1 MSSIKIELSDW
12 MKNAGLVGL
21 INILDSSSELRKKYK
36 PDKNYIQF
44 DSSELENFH
53 ELYFEYLIRKYKAF
67 ISIEKIVNKEEWI
80 KELSNKEISEKEL
93 EGFNNHI
100 KYAKE
105 RLKSASYLSAYEII
119 GDNKYNLLDRSVA
132 LKEIKLKK
140 NQSINDIKDELKEQC
155 NLILEIIAYLNKPEV
170 RKIIAAKNVI
180 YDIIQGFWS
189 EVSFLS
195 TQKNKSKE
203 NMYESY
209 KNDFIE
215 PVKNYIDADLEKSKN
230 ACFTCDNKIQKLS
243 KPFSFD
249 ITWITKMGVDGSRKS
264 SHFWNYYSDAN
275 ICPTCN
281 LVYSCIP
288 AGFSVIN
295 GKGLFINNNRSI
307 KDIISANNNIL
318 KGNQSLEELEEETY
332 FKIAETMEEKS
343 VNEAK
348 REIENIQ
355 VVKFDKNNNSRPYTF
370 NVLSKGKLLIIKKNR
385 KTFEYLL
392 NKKVKLSKDYYLNI
406 YSEVVERIYNGKN
419 LFDLLDTLIRLKIT
433 GEYKNSYVIYLLIKL
448 NDECMEMRG
457 GSRVYQKNIDRFKDY
472 GMKLRK
478 RYEENER
485 ASKLLGISY
494 RLQNALKVKD
504 VPRFMDTLLSAYNSI
519 NSYNSKKELMPVD
532 FVQALQDTDK
542 FQTIGYAFLIG
553 LQGMEVPSEKEE
565 NNQNKEV

>member
-1 MSSIKIELSDW
+1 MSVIKIELSDW
-12 MKNAGLVGL
+12 LMNCGIVGF
-21 INILDSSSELRKKYK
+21 INILESSNELRKKYNQN
-36 PDKNYIQF
+36 KNYIEF
-44 DSSELENFH
+44 DSSELDNFH

-80 KELSNKEISEKEL
+80 KELSNKEISEKDL

-100 KYAKE
+100 KYVKE
-105 RLKSASYLSAYEII
+105 RLKSASYQSAYEII
-119 GDNKYNLLDRSVA
+119 RDSNYSLLDRSAA
-132 LKEIKLKK
+132 LKEIKPKK
-140 NQSINDIKDELKEQC
+140 NQSINDIKDELKEQF

-189 EVSFLS
+189 DVSFLN
-195 TQKNKSKE
+195 KNNNKV
-203 NMYESY
+203 NMYECY

-230 ACFTCDNKIQKLS
+230 TCFTCDNKIQKLS
-243 KPFSFD
+243 KPFAFD
-249 ITWITKMGVDGSRKS
+249 ITWITKMGVDGNRKS

-275 ICPTCN
+275 VCPICN
-281 LVYSCIP
+281 LIYSCIP

-295 GKGLFINNNRSI
+295 GKGLFINNNQSI

-332 FKIAETMEEKS
+332 FKIAEAMEEKS

-355 VVKFDKNNNSRPYTF
+355 VVKFDKNNSSRPYTF

-385 KTFEYLL
+385 KAFEYLL
-392 NKKVKLSKDYYLNI
+392 NKKVKLSKDYYLSI

-419 LFDLLDTLIRLKIT
+419 LFDLLDTLTRLRIS
-433 GEYKNSYVIYLLIKL
+433 GEYKNSYIIYLIIKL
-448 NDECMEMRG
+448 NNDCMDMRG
-457 GSRVYQKNIDRFKDY
+457 GSKVYYKDIDNFKDY
-472 GMKLRK
+472 GMKLK
-478 RYEENER
+478 KVYGKEGEN
-485 ASKLLGISY
+485 KIPGILY

-504 VPRFMDTLLSAYNSI
+504 VSRFMDTLLNAYT
-519 NSYNSKKELMPVD
+519 SKKVSIPVD

-553 LQGMEVPSEKEE
+553 LQGMEIPNENEE
-565 NNQNKEV
+565 NNINKEA

>member
-1 MSSIKIELSDW
+1 MSVIKIELSDW

-36 PDKNYIQF
+36 PDKNYIEF
-44 DSSELENFH
+44 DSSELENFQ
-53 ELYFEYLIRKYKAF
+53 EQYFEYLIRKYKAF
-67 ISIEKIVNKEEWI
+67 ISIEKIVSKEEWI
-80 KELSNKEISEKEL
+80 KDLPNKEISEKEL

-100 KYAKE
+100 KYVKE
-105 RLKSASYLSAYEII
+105 RVKSASYISAYEII
-119 GDNKYNLLDRSVA
+119 GDRKYNLIDRSA
-132 LKEIKLKK
+132 LLKEIKPKK
-140 NQSINDIKDELKEQC
+140 NQSINDIKDEIKEQC
-155 NLILEIIAYLNKPEV
+155 NLILEIIIYLNKPEV

-189 EVSFLS
+189 DVSFLN
-195 TQKNKSKE
+195 KNNNKVD
-203 NMYESY
+203 MYECY

-230 ACFTCDNKIQKLS
+230 TCFTCDNKIQKLS
-243 KPFSFD
+243 KPFAFD
-249 ITWITKMGVDGSRKS
+249 ITWITKMGVDGNRKS

-275 ICPTCN
+275 ICPICN

-295 GKGLFINNNRSI
+295 GKGLFINNNQSI
-307 KDIISANNNIL
+307 TDIISANNNIL

-332 FKIAETMEEKS
+332 FKIAEAMEEKS
-343 VNEAK
+343 VDEAK

-370 NVLSKGKLLIIKKNR
+370 NVLSKGKLMIIKKNR
-385 KTFEYLL
+385 KTFEYFL

-406 YSEVVERIYNGKN
+406 YSEVVDRIYNGKN
-419 LFDLLDTLIRLKIT
+419 LFDLLDTLTRLRIS
-433 GEYKNSYVIYLLIKL
+433 GEYRNSYIIYLIIKL
-448 NDECMEMRG
+448 NNDCMDMRG
-457 GSRVYQKNIDRFKDY
+457 GTKVYYKDIDKFKDY
-472 GMKLRK
+472 GMKLK
-478 RYEENER
+478 KVYGKEGEN
-485 ASKLLGISY
+485 KIPGILY

-504 VPRFMDTLLSAYNSI
+504 VSRFMDTLLNAYT
-519 NSYNSKKELMPVD
+519 SKKVSIPVD

-553 LQGMEVPSEKEE
+553 LQGMEIPSENEE
-565 NNQNKEV
+565 NNINKEA

>member
-1 MSSIKIELSDW
+1 MSVIKIELSDW

-36 PDKNYIQF
+36 PDKNYIEF
-44 DSSELENFH
+44 DSSELDNFH
-53 ELYFEYLIRKYKAF
+53 ELYFGYLIQKYKAF

-80 KELSNKEISEKEL
+80 KDLSNKEINEKDL
-93 EGFNNHI
+93 ESFNSYI
-100 KYAKE
+100 KYAKDK
-105 RLKSASYLSAYEII
+105 LKSASYKSAYEII
-119 GDNKYNLLDRSVA
+119 GDSKYNLLDRSGS
-132 LKEIKLKK
+132 LKEIKPKK
-140 NQSINDIKDELKEQC
+140 NQSINDIKDEIKEQC
-155 NLILEIIAYLNKPEV
+155 NLILDIIAYLNKPEV

-189 EVSFLS
+189 DVSFLN
-195 TQKNKSKE
+195 KNNNKVD
-203 NMYESY
+203 MYESY
-209 KNDFIE
+209 KNDFLE
-215 PVKNYIDADLEKSKN
+215 PVKNYIDANLEKSKN

-249 ITWITKMGVDGSRKS
+249 ITWITKMGADVNKKT

-275 ICPTCN
+275 VCPICN

-295 GKGLFINNNRSI
+295 GKGLFVNNNQSI
-307 KDIISANNNIL
+307 KNIISANNNIL

-332 FKIAETMEEKS
+332 FKIAEAMEEKS
-343 VNEAK
+343 VDEAK

-419 LFDLLDTLIRLKIT
+419 LFDLLDTLTRLRIS
-433 GEYKNSYVIYLLIKL
+433 GEYKSSYIIYLIIKL
-448 NDECMEMRG
+448 NDDCMDMRG
-457 GSRVYQKNIDRFKDY
+457 GSKVYYTNIDKFKDY
-472 GMKLRK
+472 GMKLK
-478 RYEENER
+478 KKYEKEGEN
-485 ASKLLGISY
+485 KIPGILY

-504 VPRFMDTLLSAYNSI
+504 VTRFMDTLINAYT
-519 NSYNSKKELMPVD
+519 SKKEPIPVD
-532 FVQALQDTDK
+532 FVQALHDTDK

-553 LQGMEVPSEKEE
+553 LQGMEIPNENEE
-565 NNQNKEV
+565 NNIKKEV